1 MKKFVLLLIIACFFK
16 ANAQDFTTVF
26 EKSDGFE
33 TATYEQTIA
42 FYKLL
47 AATYPEISIQ
57 EMGITDSGEPL
68 HLVIFNS
75 DKSFDFTTLPQSK
88 KNKVLINNGIHPGE
102 PDGVDA
108 SMLLLRDIVQNESL
122 KKELKNVIICI
133 IPIYNIGGSL
143 NRNSTSRVNQN
154 GPVSY
159 GFRGNA
165 RNFDLNRDFIKN
177 DTKNA
182 QAFSKIFQLVNPD
195 IFIDTHVSNGA
206 DYQYVLTHLFTQHN
220 KLGGD
225 LGPYLETKMK
235 PEIEKDLAT
244 KDWIITPYVNVFNN
258 VPEKGFSQ
266 FFDSPRYSTG
276 YSTLFN
282 SLGFMVE
289 THMLKP
295 YKIRVE
301 GTYELLLT
309 AIHFLQ
315 KNGNEITGLRNQAIA
330 NMVSKKTYP
339 IAWEIDS
346 TKTTTINFKGYEGT
360 FKQSEVTKLQR
371 LQYDRS
377 KPFTKSVTYYNNFK
391 PKKEISIPNSYII
404 PKGWWNIIELLK
416 NNNIDMYPIK
426 NDTII
431 TVESYKISSY
441 KSYKEPFEGHFM
453 HYDTSVNAFA
463 EKKQFRKGDY
473 IIPTNQ
479 NGLRYLIETLEPEAK
494 DSFFNWNFFDIEL
507 ETKEG
512 FSPYVFE
519 ELAFEILQE
528 NPELKASFE
537 KRQQEDTA
545 FAKNWYAQLYYIYEN
560 SEYFEKV
567 GLKYPIHRIVN

>member
-1 MKKFVLLLIIACFFK
+1 MKKFVLLLVIACVFK
-16 ANAQDFTTVF
+16 ANAQNFTTVF
-26 EKSDGFE
+26 EKSNGFE

-42 FYKLL
+42 FYTLL

-68 HLVIFNS
+68 HLVVYNSGKTVDFN
-75 DKSFDFTTLPQSK
+75 TINQSQ
-88 KNKVLINNGIHPGE
+88 KNTILINNGIHPGE

-108 SMLLLRDIVQNESL
+108 SMLLLRNIVQNESL
-122 KKELKNVIICI
+122 KKQLNNVIICI
-133 IPIYNIGGSL
+133 IPMYNIGGSL

-225 LGPYLETKMK
+225 LGHYLETKMK
-235 PEIEKDLAT
+235 PEIEKDLAA
-244 KDWIITPYVNVFNN
+244 KNWIITPYVNVFNN
-258 VPEKGFSQ
+258 VPDKGFSQ
-266 FFDSPRYSTG
+266 FFDSSRYSTG

-282 SLGFMVE
+282 TLGFMVE

-309 AIHFLQ
+309 AIDFLQ
-315 KNGNEITGLRNQAIA
+315 KNGDEITALRNQAVA
-330 NMVSKKTYP
+330 NLVRKKTYP
-339 IAWEIDS
+339 IKWEIDS
-346 TKTTTINFKGYEGT
+346 TKTTTLNFKGYEGT

-377 KPFTKSVTYYNNFK
+377 KPFTKPVTYYNNFK
-391 PKKEISIPNSYII
+391 PKKEISIPKSYIV
-404 PKGWWNIIELLK
+404 PKGWWNIIELFK
-416 NNNIDMYPIK
+416 NNNIEMYPIK

-431 TVESYKISSY
+431 DVESYKISSY
-441 KSYKEPFEGHFM
+441 KSYNEPFEGHFM
-453 HYDTSVNAFA
+453 HYDTNVSALV
-463 EKKQFRKGDY
+463 EKKQFRKGDF

-479 NGLRYLIETLEPEAK
+479 NGFRYLIETLEPEAT

-507 ETKEG
+507 QTKEG

-519 ELAFEILQE
+519 DLALKILQE
-528 NPELKASFE
+528 NPELKVSFE
-537 KRQQEDTA
+537 KRQREDTA

-560 SEYFEKV
+560 STYFEKV
-567 GLKYPIHRIVN
+567 ALKYPIHRILE